1 MNLTSAFSNKRDIS
15 QLKLEEL
22 EDLEFHLQNREKNL
36 KVKMEQLRRD
46 LADIA
51 TDRDKVKTELSKR

>member
-22 EDLEFHLQNREKNL
+22 EDLEFHLQNREKSL
-36 KVKMEQLRRD
+36 QVKMEQLRRD
-46 LADIA
+46 LADIEA
-51 TDRDKVKTELSKR
+51 DRAKVKTELSKR